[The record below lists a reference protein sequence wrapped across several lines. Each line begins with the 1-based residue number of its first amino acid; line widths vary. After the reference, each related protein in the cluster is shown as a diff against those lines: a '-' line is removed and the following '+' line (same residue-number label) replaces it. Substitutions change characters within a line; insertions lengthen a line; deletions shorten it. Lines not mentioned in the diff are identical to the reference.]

1 MTVSCYK
8 HAYLHSSLLFSYV
21 ISTQDSCKDEVRS
34 DRVSEPVCCMMH
46 VEFLVP
52 VTVDIHPALSLD
64 VFTLAA
70 RLESGDVRQNMP
82 SSLPPG
88 SFIIVRK
95 DVRD

>member
-1 MTVSCYK
+1 
-8 HAYLHSSLLFSYV
+8 
-21 ISTQDSCKDEVRS
+21 
-34 DRVSEPVCCMMH
+34 MMH